1 MNLEGIMLNE
11 LIQTEK
17 GKYSVISLTH
27 GVLKTGTHRNRRNRE
42 RLGCGVGG
50 CWSKDTTSSCGMNK
64 FQESDIRHGDCS

>member
-27 GVLKTGTHRNRRNRE
+27 
-42 RLGCGVGG
+42 
-50 CWSKDTTSSCGMNK
+50 M
-64 FQESDIRHGDCS
+64 ES